1 MKLSEYAKRLGITYQ
16 TAWKQFKAGRLS
28 HPAYQLKSGTVIVEY
43 DPDQPRGVVTSQ
55 KDAAIY
61 ARVSSA
67 ENKPNLDS
75 QAERL
80 TQYALAKGYRVV
92 RVVKEVG
99 SGLNDHRRQLEKLLK
114 QDDYNVLV
122 VEHRD
127 RLARFGTNYLDVLLS
142 KLGITLEIVN
152 LAENGRDDLMTD
164 LVAIITS
171 FAARL
176 YGQRRAKRQTEKI
189 IAALEANEDENT

>member
-43 DPDQPRGVVTSQ
+43 DPDKPGGAVTTH

-61 ARVSSA
+61 TRVSSA
-67 ENKPNLDS
+67 ENKSNLDS

-99 SGLNDHRRQLEKLLK
+99 SGLNDHRRQLEKLLQ
-114 QDDYNVLV
+114 QDDYNILI

-127 RLARFGTNYLDVLLS
+127 RLARFGTNYMDVLLS
-142 KLGITLEIVN
+142 RVGVTLEIVN

-171 FAARL
+171 FSARL
-176 YGQRRAKRQTEKI
+176 YGQRRAKRKTEKI
-189 IAALEANEDENT
+189 IATLEASEDEST